1 MNPSIE
7 LIRLVCV
14 ILITFTHTRNE
25 LQSGF
30 SFFIVEQLPLLGTAI
45 LSIISGYLYST
56 VSRKKHLF
64 SRKVKTLLVPYLMA
78 NISVLIVVLTAVF
91 LLDYNPLNRLCLD
104 RSLFLEGLLSLNSPP
119 INPPTY
125 FIRDIFIIFSIISLI
140 TQKELRSLIVLIPL
154 ILFGTLIIRFDVVA
168 LFIIG
173 MLYGRFKQLFNKNYF
188 ITISAILSILILIYL
203 PEYIKFP
210 ISFLAFV
217 LIIDVKFNFYNTGRF
232 SYLLHLYH
240 SPIMVISYPVLNLYI
255 DNPFLKI
262 ALQIL
267 IAILVAYLLFIT
279 TTKYKTLRILSGGR

>member
-1 MNPSIE
+1 
-7 LIRLVCV
+7 
-14 ILITFTHTRNE
+14 
-25 LQSGF
+25 
-30 SFFIVEQLPLLGTAI
+30 
-45 LSIISGYLYST
+45 
-56 VSRKKHLF
+56 
-64 SRKVKTLLVPYLMA
+64 MA

-91 LLDYNPLNRLCLD
+91 LLDYNPLNRLSLD

-125 FIRDIFIIFSIISLI
+125 FIRDIFIIFSVISLI

-173 MLYGRFKQLFNKNYF
+173 MLYGRFKQLFNKNYL